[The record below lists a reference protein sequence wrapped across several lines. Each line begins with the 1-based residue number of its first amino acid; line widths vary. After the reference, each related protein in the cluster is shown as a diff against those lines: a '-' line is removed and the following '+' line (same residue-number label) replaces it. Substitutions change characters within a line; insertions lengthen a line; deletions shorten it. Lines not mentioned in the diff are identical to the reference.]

1 MLLEWRKIHT
11 SAYPELSH
19 TKMTYKT
26 GNLTILPLF
35 LQISD
40 LLHTFSMNWI
50 IYWRMKNRVN
60 PLQLLFSFWNTE
72 ISSVP
77 LDIPMYLIFILT
89 LFDSWF
95 MKTLIFPQCFAYS
108 INIDVPLRIL
118 NSVIFLF
125 PYFYLILSCISVTK
139 NQIVE
144 HFTMGY

>member
-1 MLLEWRKIHT
+1 
-11 SAYPELSH
+11 
-19 TKMTYKT
+19 MTYKT

-35 LQISD
+35 SQISY
-40 LLHTFSMNWI
+40 LLHAFSMNWI
-50 IYWRMKNRVN
+50 IYWRMKNRVD

-77 LDIPMYLIFILT
+77 LDIPMYLMYLIFILT

-108 INIDVPLRIL
+108 INIDVPLRIFD
-118 NSVIFLF
+118 SVIFLF

-144 HFTMGY
+144 HFTMGYK